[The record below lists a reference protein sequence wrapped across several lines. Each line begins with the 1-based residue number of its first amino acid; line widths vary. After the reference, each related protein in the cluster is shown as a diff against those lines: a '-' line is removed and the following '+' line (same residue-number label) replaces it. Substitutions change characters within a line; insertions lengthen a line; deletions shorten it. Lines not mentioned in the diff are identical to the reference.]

1 MERCGFFDANLVG
14 EEYDRV
20 YLSQHFAAYFASFI
34 GNGVFRKNADGLQV
48 ITLSTPQMKVS
59 VLSGQGY
66 INGYWYENTDNLIL
80 NIDNADGVLNRIDSV
95 VLRLGYAERDIWLA
109 VKRGTPAI
117 KPTAPSLTRNADYY
131 ELQLATI
138 SIPAGSINIT
148 QSRISDTRLNKNVCG
163 WVTGLVDQIDTGTL
177 TLDNISSIQTD
188 EDEKIPASALVK
200 TMDDTLAILKR
211 ETMAPYGY
219 YGIEQ
224 DIDELMTWVKAG
236 EMHKFAIGDY
246 FVETTSTGEKIMFEV
261 ADKNGYKYC
270 GDLVNTFTSN
280 HIICVARDC
289 LETLQKFNET
299 NTNEGGYAASLMPA
313 TLESIAA
320 TFSARLQSYMTTIR
334 RMENNKGAWAWESRR
349 IMLPSSTE
357 IFGHLSWT
365 DGYGGGPVPRSLA
378 LFTGGSA
385 HIMKGR
391 GFNKKDAESVFYWLE
406 DPSAT
411 TSTNFCGVS
420 FFGCAHYNSASYSI
434 GVAPQIILS

>member
-1 MERCGFFDANLVG
+1 MEQCGFFDANLVG

-34 GNGVFRKNADGLQV
+34 GNGVFRKNANGLQV
-48 ITLSTPQMKVS
+48 IALSAPQMKVS

-66 INGYWYENTDNLIL
+66 INGYWYENTGNLIL

-95 VLRLGYAERDIWLA
+95 VLRLGYTERNMWLA

-117 KPTAPSLTRNADYY
+117 NPTAPSLTRNTDYY

-138 SIPAGSINIT
+138 SIPAGSINVT

-163 WVTGLVDQIDTGTL
+163 WVTGLVDQIDTNTL
-177 TLDNISSIQTD
+177 TLDNISNIQTD
-188 EDEKIPASALVK
+188 EDKKVPASALVK

-211 ETMAPYGY
+211 EIMAPYGY

-270 GDLVNTFTSN
+270 GDEGGLTNN

-289 LETLQKFNET
+289 LETTQKFNET
-299 NTNEGGYAASLMPA
+299 STNEGGYAASLMPA
-313 TLESIAA
+313 ALEDIAV
-320 TFSARLQSYMTTIR
+320 TFSAKLQSYMTTIR
-334 RMENNKGAWAWESRR
+334 RMENNKGAWAWASRR
-349 IMLPSSTE
+349 IMIPSSTE
-357 IFGHLSWT
+357 IWGHLSWA

-391 GFNKKDAESVFYWLE
+391 GFNKKEVTRQSYWLE
-406 DPSAT
+406 DPCST
-411 TSTNFCGVS
+411 TSTHFCRVLNYGPAITS
-420 FFGCAHYNSASYSI
+420 QASLSN
-434 GVAPQIILS
+434 GVAPQIVLS